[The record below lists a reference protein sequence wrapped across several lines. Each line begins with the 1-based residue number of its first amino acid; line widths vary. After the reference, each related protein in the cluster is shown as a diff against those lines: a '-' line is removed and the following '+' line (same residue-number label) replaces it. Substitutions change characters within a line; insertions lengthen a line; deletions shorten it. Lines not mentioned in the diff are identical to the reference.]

1 MIQAAFS
8 KPEFHGY
15 ILEKNLM
22 EGIPCQGQHCANHA
36 AETRQALVP
45 FIWDFAVDFFK
56 REEAPFIQL
65 IFSQVNERVPNL
77 LVSVSLGQLICRFTA
92 KKGRCIAKENLCCS
106 TNRLGRGSL
115 NFNLF
120 SGTRRGLT

>member
-36 AETRQALVP
+36 AETQQALVP
-45 FIWDFAVDFFK
+45 FIWDSAVDFFK
-56 REEAPFIQL
+56 TEEAPFIQL
-65 IFSQVNERVPNL
+65 IFSQV
-77 LVSVSLGQLICRFTA
+77 RFSISPTCHCLHF
-92 KKGRCIAKENLCCS
+92 KKNWEN
-106 TNRLGRGSL
+106 
-115 NFNLF
+115 
-120 SGTRRGLT
+120 

>member
-36 AETRQALVP
+36 AETR
-45 FIWDFAVDFFK
+45 
-56 REEAPFIQL
+56 
-65 IFSQVNERVPNL
+65 
-77 LVSVSLGQLICRFTA
+77 
-92 KKGRCIAKENLCCS
+92 
-106 TNRLGRGSL
+106 
-115 NFNLF
+115 
-120 SGTRRGLT
+120 

>member
-45 FIWDFAVDFFK
+45 FIWDSAVDFFK
-56 REEAPFIQL
+56 TEEAPFIQL
-65 IFSQVNERVPNL
+65 ISLRSGFPSPQHVNVCT
-77 LVSVSLGQLICRFTA
+77 S
-92 KKGRCIAKENLCCS
+92 KKN
-106 TNRLGRGSL
+106 
-115 NFNLF
+115 
-120 SGTRRGLT
+120 

>member
-45 FIWDFAVDFFK
+45 FIWDSAVDFFK
-56 REEAPFIQL
+56 TEEAPFIQL
-65 IFSQVNERVPNL
+65 IFSQVRFSISPTCQCLHFKKIRKTRVL
-77 LVSVSLGQLICRFTA
+77 
-92 KKGRCIAKENLCCS
+92 CIWNHV
-106 TNRLGRGSL
+106 GYG
-115 NFNLF
+115 
-120 SGTRRGLT
+120 

>member
-1 MIQAAFS
+1 MNQAAFS

-36 AETRQALVP
+36 AETQQALVP

-56 REEAPFIQL
+56 TEEAPLIQL
-65 IFSQVNERVPNL
+65 IVSQVRSSISPTCQCL
-77 LVSVSLGQLICRFTA
+77 HF
-92 KKGRCIAKENLCCS
+92 KKN
-106 TNRLGRGSL
+106 
-115 NFNLF
+115 
-120 SGTRRGLT
+120 